1 MQNAKALSVSELNEY
16 LRMQMDGD
24 RVLSSLYVRGELS
37 NCKLYASGH
46 LYFTVKDEESQLSG
60 VMFRSY
66 ASQLEFLPKDGMR
79 VILHGRVTVY
89 PARGQYQICADA
101 LIPDGAGSLAMQFE
115 QLKRRLEAEGLFDP
129 ARKKPIPRFPQRI
142 GVITS
147 PSGAAV
153 HDIRNIL
160 GRRYPLAE
168 MMLFPAQVQ
177 GEGAE
182 QHLITGLYWFQ
193 EEYPV
198 DVIILGRGGGSAE
211 DLWAFNSELLARAV
225 ADCRIPVI
233 SAVGHESDFTIC
245 DFVAD
250 LRAPTP
256 SAAAE
261 LAVPDS
267 AKLKAELMTF
277 GARMRGAVSDH
288 VTRER
293 RMLNRIREGIFSHPE
308 RVIDGYR
315 MRSAECE
322 RRLERAITVGLDKKR
337 SALGGMAQRLKA
349 LNPMEV
355 LTRGYAAVS
364 RGEETLT
371 SAEQV
376 GVGDLLTV
384 RFADGTVTAQA
395 VEKGNENGNQEKRE
409 F

>member
-1 MQNAKALSVSELNEY
+1 MQNAPTLSVSELNEY

-24 RVLSSLYVRGELS
+24 RVLSNLFVRGELS
-37 NCKLYASGH
+37 NCKQYASGH
-46 LYFTVKDEESQLSG
+46 FYFTVKDEESQLSG

-66 ASQLEFLPKDGMR
+66 AAGLKFQPKDGMR

-89 PARGQYQICADA
+89 PARGQYQIYADA
-101 LIPDGAGSLAMQFE
+101 LIPDGAGSLALQFE

-129 ARKKPIPRFPQRI
+129 ARKKPIPKFPQRI

-182 QHLITGLYWFQ
+182 QQLITGLYWFQ

-211 DLWAFNSELLARAV
+211 DLWAFNNELLARAV
-225 ADCRIPVI
+225 ADCKIPVI

-267 AKLKAELMTF
+267 VKLRGELTSL
-277 GARMRGAVSDH
+277 GGRMQGAVLDR
-288 VTRER
+288 VMRER
-293 RMLNRIREGIFSHPE
+293 RMLDRIREGIFAHPE

-322 RRLERAITVGLDKKR
+322 RRLERALQVGIDRKHR
-337 SALGGMAQRLKA
+337 ALEGMAQRLKA

-355 LTRGYAAVS
+355 LTRGYAAIR
-364 RGEETLT
+364 RGKETIT

-376 GVGDLLTV
+376 REGDALTV
-384 RFADGTVTAQA
+384 RFADGEITARA
-395 VEKGNENGNQEKRE
+395 IEKGNRNGNQEKSE
-409 F
+409 L